1 MNTFDPSEKELL
13 KHTFQNTIFNTKSA
27 LVNNDMR
34 KSTKKSKPGVQ
45 FNLDKNVT
53 HMF

>member
-13 KHTFQNTIFNTKSA
+13 KHTFHNTIFNTKSA
-27 LVNNDMR
+27 MTT
-34 KSTKKSKPGVQ
+34 SETKKSSKKNSSVS

-53 HMF
+53 HEF